1 MSRQPDSD
9 LQAELDALRQKLGNF
24 EAKRR
29 DSLRSASHL
38 RRAGFSRKFL
48 LGALPLAALLAAGGL
63 LYGQGA
69 GNGLFIDPN
78 GRVVIGGDLDVTG
91 RTGVGT
97 DLKVAGTIM
106 AKSFEGV
113 GAVPKGSILMWS
125 GNPVQLPAGWVLC
138 DGTNDTPDLKGRF
151 IVGYDPSDADY
162 SAPNK
167 TGGEK
172 VHALTVAEMPSHA
185 HSGQTASH
193 KLSLRKT
200 GWAGT
205 THGLAAA
212 ADQGAANFVHQ
223 HSFITAS
230 QGDGKGH
237 ENRPPYYALAYI
249 MYVGG

>member
-1 MSRQPDSD
+1 MSQQPDSD
-9 LQAELDALRQKLGNF
+9 LQAELDALRQKLGNL

-29 DSLRSASHL
+29 DSLPSASHL
-38 RRAGFSRKFL
+38 RRAGFPRKFL
-48 LGALPLAALLAAGGL
+48 LGALALAALLAAGGL

-69 GNGLFIDPN
+69 GDALFIDPN

-97 DLKVAGTIM
+97 DLNVAGTIT
-106 AKSFEGV
+106 AKSFEGI
-113 GAVPKGSILMWS
+113 GALPKGAILMWS
-125 GNPVQLPAGWVLC
+125 GDPTQLPAGWVLC

-151 IVGYDPSDADY
+151 IVGYDPNDADY

-172 VHALTVAEMPSHA
+172 MHTLTVAEMPSHA
-185 HSGQTASH
+185 HSGQTSSH

-200 GWAGT
+200 GWAGG

-212 ADQGAANFVHQ
+212 ADQGAENFVHQ
-223 HSFITAS
+223 HSFITVS
-230 QGDGKGH
+230 QGGGAAH
-237 ENRPPYYALAYI
+237 ENRPPYYVLAYI
-249 MYVGG
+249 MYAGG